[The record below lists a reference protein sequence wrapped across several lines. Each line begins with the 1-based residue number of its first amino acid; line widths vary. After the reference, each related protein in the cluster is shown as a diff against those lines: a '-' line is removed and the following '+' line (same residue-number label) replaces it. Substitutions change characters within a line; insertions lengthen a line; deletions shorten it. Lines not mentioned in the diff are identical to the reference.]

1 MISLTKFDPK
11 SILDTLLDILGEWN
25 INDIHGLAYKIRS
38 SNIQYLYQP
47 YPVVSCLYALSM
59 CLKNLP
65 IEELQFQLENSHLIT
80 RIVGVLQSSEP
91 SVRKAGYECLVECSL
106 ILSDSFLSVTKRY
119 LSGSQEKM
127 ISIMAE
133 KKQSK

>member
-1 MISLTKFDPK
+1 
-11 SILDTLLDILGEWN
+11 
-25 INDIHGLAYKIRS
+25 
-38 SNIQYLYQP
+38 
-47 YPVVSCLYALSM
+47 M